1 MDTDQKLLKMSI
13 KLVKLFDK
21 MADESLPRQIVDVV
35 KLHSKLAV
43 GSAWIPVPGADIAAG
58 AGLTAIG
65 LGFLGVPLAGV
76 AASKHIYKYKCKNCD
91 HEFD

>member
-1 MDTDQKLLKMSI
+1 ML
-13 KLVKLFDK
+13 
-21 MADESLPRQIVDVV
+21 
-35 KLHSKLAV
+35 SKGL
-43 GSAWIPVPGADIAAG
+43 GIAAG

-76 AASKHIYKYKCKNCD
+76 AASKHIYKYKCKKCG

>member
-1 MDTDQKLLKMSI
+1 MLSSGILEAKNVGGKIMPRCPKCYSRNVEEQNPKLTKGI
-13 KLVKLFDK
+13 
-21 MADESLPRQIVDVV
+21 
-35 KLHSKLAV
+35 
-43 GSAWIPVPGADIAAG
+43 GIAAG

-76 AASKHIYKYKCKNCD
+76 AASKHIYKYKCKKCG